1 MSRIETE
8 VVIIGGGIAGCS
20 AALHLARQNV
30 PVTLLDKGFAGAGAS
45 GVNFGGVRRNGRHIE
60 EMALATRSLV
70 DYWHKL
76 GDWLG
81 TDCEFTVTG
90 HLKFARNADELVL
103 LDAYAQAAAPYD
115 LGLEP
120 LSRNA
125 LMERYDWTG
134 EWAFAA
140 WHSPSDGQANPR
152 LVGPAFAKAARAAG
166 ADLREQET
174 VVHAETLGDGF
185 EIATES
191 GLTVRANRLLNCAGG
206 WGAEIAALFGERVPI
221 VPLAPQMA
229 VTEPCPYF
237 LEPVLGVVGGNL
249 YARQIPR
256 GNVILGNGGG
266 GEVDLASGRTKVRP
280 ADTLANLAD
289 AVKLVR
295 PLADVNV
302 IRTWTGIEGK
312 TPDGYPVI
320 GPSATTSGLFHAIG
334 FSGHGFQLGPATGA
348 VLAEL
353 AMDDAT
359 PTDISAMSVK
369 RFTAPAD

>member
-1 MSRIETE
+1 MSRIDTE
-8 VVIIGGGIAGCS
+8 VAIVGGGVAGCS
-20 AALHLARQNV
+20 AALHLARRNV
-30 PVTLLDKGFAGAGAS
+30 PITLLDKGFAGAGAS

-60 EMALATRSLV
+60 EMPLATRSLV

-76 GDWLG
+76 EDWLG

-90 HLKFARNADELVL
+90 HLKFARNANELAI
-103 LDAYAQAAAPYD
+103 LDAYAEAAAPY
-115 LGLEP
+115 GLSLER

-125 LMERYDWTG
+125 LMERYDWAG
-134 EWAFAA
+134 EWAYAA
-140 WHSPSDGQANPR
+140 WYCPSDGQANPR

-166 ADLREQET
+166 ADLREGER
-174 VVHAETLGDGF
+174 VIHAEAIGDGF
-185 EIATES
+185 EIATET

-237 LEPVLGVVGGNL
+237 LKPVLGVVGGDL

-256 GNVILGNGGG
+256 GNIILGNGGG
-266 GEVDLASGRTKVRP
+266 GEVDLASGLTKVRP
-280 ADTLANLAD
+280 TDTLANLND
-289 AVKLVR
+289 AVHLV
-295 PLADVNV
+295 PAIAGVNV
-302 IRTWTGIEGK
+302 IRTWTGIEGR

-320 GPSATTSGLFHAIG
+320 GPSATTPGLFHAIG

-353 AMDDAT
+353 AANDVT
-359 PTDISAMSVK
+359 STDISAMSIK
-369 RFTAPAD
+369 RFTASAG